1 MDFGA
6 TILHLV
12 ESFFDLLGIQASDLL
27 VQGVT
32 AIAIIL
38 SFLFI
43 GWIVYSIFE
52 RFFCRWA
59 ERTKTDLDDEIL
71 KNIKKPIYFF
81 VLLIGVYTAVRVISV
96 IDQFQTI
103 LDYIFIIAE
112 ILLVTFIIT
121 RVVNVIIAWYA
132 EKQRKKG
139 VSEHILFV
147 LKKII
152 NAIIIIFAFLFI
164 LYVFEIN
171 LSGVVVGLGVGGIA
185 IAFALQSVLSDLF
198 SAFSIYFD
206 KPFEIGDFIVI
217 GDNAG
222 VVQKIGMKSTRVQL
236 LQGEELV
243 VANTVLTTTNVR
255 NFKKMRKRRI
265 TFSFGVVYAT
275 PVEKLRKIPD
285 MVKTVIE
292 KNKLT
297 DVDRIHFKDFGDFSL
312 NYEVV
317 YYINSNDYAKYM
329 DIQQEINLGIKEAFE
344 KEDIEMAFPTQTIFL
359 SKENN

>member
-12 ESFFDLLGIQASDLL
+12 ESFFDFLGIQASDIII
-27 VQGVT
+27 QTVT
-32 AIAIIL
+32 AIAVIIA
-38 SFLFI
+38 FLFI

-59 ERTKTDLDDEIL
+59 ERTKTNLDDEIL

-81 VLLIGVYTAVRVISV
+81 VLLIGVYTAIRAITLFDEFETNISYV
-96 IDQFQTI
+96 F
-103 LDYIFIIAE
+103 IFAE
-112 ILLVTFIIT
+112 IFLVTFIIT
-121 RVVNVIIAWYA
+121 RVVNVVIAWYA
-132 EKQRKKG
+132 EKQKKKG

-152 NAIIIIFAFLFI
+152 NALILLFAFLFI

-217 GDNAG
+217 GDNSG

-255 NFKKMRKRRI
+255 NFKKMKKRRI

-275 PVEKLRKIPD
+275 PVEKLRKIPG
-285 MVKTVIE
+285 MVKTIIE

-297 DVDRIHFKDFGDFSL
+297 NVDRVHFKEFGNFSL
-312 NYEVV
+312 NFEVV

-329 DIQQEINLGIKEAFE
+329 DIQQDINLGIMEAFQ
-344 KEDIEMAFPTQTIFL
+344 KENIEMAFPTQTIFL
-359 SKENN
+359 SKEDN

>member
-12 ESFFDLLGIQASDLL
+12 KSFFNLLGIQASDMLI
-27 VQGVT
+27 QAVT
-32 AIAIIL
+32 AIAIII
-38 SFLFI
+38 SFIII

-52 RFFCRWA
+52 RFFCQWA
-59 ERTKTDLDDEIL
+59 ERTKTNLDDEIL
-71 KNIKKPIYFF
+71 KNIKRPIYFF
-81 VLLIGVYTAVRVISV
+81 VVLIGTYTAIRVITAFNEFKTV
-96 IDQFQTI
+96 ID
-103 LDYIFIIAE
+103 YVFIIAE

-121 RVVNVIIAWYA
+121 RVINVVIAWYA
-132 EKQRKKG
+132 ERQRKKG

-152 NAIIIIFAFLFI
+152 NAVVFLFAFLFI
-164 LYVFEIN
+164 LYVFEID

-185 IAFALQSVLSDLF
+185 IAFALQNVLSDLF

-217 GDNAG
+217 GDNSG
-222 VVQKIGMKSTRVQL
+222 VVKKIGMKSTRVQL

-243 VANTVLTTTNVR
+243 VANSVLTTTNVR

-265 TFSFGVVYAT
+265 TFSFGVTYAT
-275 PVEKLRKIPD
+275 PVEKLRKIPK
-285 MVKTVIE
+285 MVKTIIE

-297 DVDRIHFKDFGDFSL
+297 NVDRIHFREFGDFSL
-312 NYEVV
+312 NFEIV

-329 DIQQEINLGIKEAFE
+329 DIQQDINLGIKEAFE
-344 KEDIEMAFPTQTIFL
+344 KENIEMAFPTQTIFL